1 MNRASHFRALA
12 SCTALS
18 LIVVLRGAAAAE
30 WDHIHLT
37 ATDTLE
43 AARWY
48 AKHFG
53 SEVTKV
59 GPFDA
64 VIYGKTTVKFKQ
76 GAPDFNGSVGST
88 VDHIGFSVPDVAA
101 KIKELEQ
108 AGVKVV
114 ARPRYSEK
122 GGFYYAFV
130 EDPWGTKIEVI
141 GDPDLLGFH
150 HVHLKVRHRDAAAKW
165 FADTFGGKVT
175 HFKDLPQLPAIR
187 YDDMWLVI
195 SGTDADVAPNDGRAV
210 DHIGWKVDDLDAV
223 VERLKAQKLKF
234 PVEPTRSGNVKL
246 AFVES
251 PSGVKIEIQQ
261 VLDD

>member
-1 MNRASHFRALA
+1 MIIRLRRSALA
-12 SCTALS
+12 ACVAIAL
-18 LIVVLRGAAAAE
+18 LGIRGAAAAE

-53 SEVTKV
+53 SEPTKA
-59 GPFDA
+59 GRFDA
-64 VIYGKTTVKFKQ
+64 IVYGKTTVKFKE
-76 GAPDFNGSVGST
+76 GPPDFKGSAGST

-108 AGVKVV
+108 AGVKIV
-114 ARPRYSEK
+114 AAPRYSEK
-122 GGFYYAFV
+122 GDFYYAFV

-141 GDPDLLGFH
+141 GDRDLLGFH
-150 HVHLKVRHRDAAAKW
+150 HVHLMAPDRDAAAKW
-165 FADTFGGKVT
+165 FAETFGGKVT
-175 HFKDLPQLPAIR
+175 PFKDLPQLPAIR
-187 YDDMWLVI
+187 YGDMWLVI
-195 SGTDADVAPNDGRAV
+195 SGTDSAVAPNDGRAV

-223 VERLKAQKLKF
+223 VARLKAQKLNF

-251 PSGVKIEIQQ
+251 PSGVKIEIQE
-261 VLDD
+261 VLEQ